1 MYVIRNFRNIL
12 YLVDLIKKICYFI
25 SRVRKLY
32 IKGVR
37 YMLNEKIC
45 KLRDELN
52 KKIEENAD
60 YEIIYNLSLELDKL
74 IAEYYK
80 NIAQSIKKQQY
91 KIKIL

>member
-1 MYVIRNFRNIL
+1 
-12 YLVDLIKKICYFI
+12 
-25 SRVRKLY
+25 
-32 IKGVR
+32 
-37 YMLNEKIC
+37 MLNEKIC

-80 NIAQSIKKQQY
+80 NIA
-91 KIKIL
+91 